1 MEEIKNEALKAKNE
15 TENVEMGGGKTMK
28 PEVKNDFLVEIT
40 PHVEA
45 ILEIAQ
51 KYKEEGKEASAI
63 LLAGDGNRHTTMVHG
78 RGGDLRYLMF
88 EAFTDEKPHER
99 MFMDVAKLIAI
110 RGIAGDMFGGIERKQ
125 NNDREGT
132 GKQD

>member
-28 PEVKNDFLVEIT
+28 PEVKNGFLAEIV

-45 ILEIAQ
+45 ILEIAK
-51 KYKEEGKEASAI
+51 KYKEEGKGATAI
-63 LLAGDGNRHTTMVHG
+63 LLAGDGDSHTTMIHG
-78 RGGDLRYLMF
+78 KGGDLRFLMF

-110 RGIAGDMFGGIERKQ
+110 RGIAGGMLGGIERKQ

-132 GKQD
+132 DKQD